1 MLPKHKA
8 APRLQQFP
16 HLPHHTLWI
25 AHRTQYLNAQNG
37 IHTPLGD
44 PLTSQDI
51 AVLNT
56 TYYELVLILEIKFID
71 LCSDCIFIVWVGV
84 NGVYEVYEGW
94 IIAMELVAWA
104 GAKIEDLAFSGAN
117 KGRDTGRVFIGD
129 EAAGWARELAC
140 MGFDQG
146 EGGYK

>member
-1 MLPKHKA
+1 
-8 APRLQQFP
+8 
-16 HLPHHTLWI
+16 
-25 AHRTQYLNAQNG
+25 LNAQNG

-51 AVLNT
+51 AIFNT

-71 LCSDCIFIVWVGV
+71 FCSDCIFIVWVGV

-104 GAKIEDLAFSGAN
+104 GAEIEDLALSGAN

-129 EAAGWARELAC
+129 EAVGCER
-140 MGFDQG
+140 
-146 EGGYK
+146 